1 MWAGGREKLT
11 YTCITQSEG
20 PFKKEQLLKDNWGV
34 HAIMS
39 STVDDVHW
47 MRGRRPLNAWTS
59 FQAGVSLSA
68 NMVSS
73 PTEL

>member
-47 MRGRRPLNAWTS
+47 MHGQVS
-59 FQAGVSLSA
+59 KQVFSLSA
-68 NMVSS
+68 NMASS